1 MFRKTFV
8 RITSVVLLAVPSVV
22 FKIFNIHTD
31 PIISS
36 IIFGFGIVVAA
47 VLLTWAAEAAQIDIS
62 ASFAIAILALIA
74 VLPEYS
80 VDIYLAFRAGSHP
93 EYVHYAAANMTGSNR
108 LLIGVGWTVVVFAF
122 VLSKRLKGKK
132 EVQVK
137 LEPKAKLELAFLGIA
152 SVYSFFIIF
161 FKRISIIDSV
171 VLIILFFTY
180 MIVVSSGEQREP
192 HLRETTKGFLSLTKL
207 QRFFA
212 VNGLFATAGVVVYVC
227 AQPFAESMI
236 DIGTKFHIDKFLLV
250 QWVAPTATEA
260 PELLVA
266 VIFAW
271 RAQGQQ
277 AIGTLLSSKINQW
290 TLLVGSLPVA
300 YVIGGGGHSLILD
313 ARQSEEFLL
322 TLAQTILGFA
332 IILNLRFHI
341 RDAIILFCLF
351 FIQFLFPG
359 TQARTIIAIV
369 YFVIGGSIIVIRRKE
384 ALAVFKSLFSKKNFK
399 PKLF

>member
-22 FKIFNIHTD
+22 FKIFNLQAD

-74 VLPEYS
+74 VLPEYA
-80 VDIYLAFRAGSHP
+80 VDIYLAFKAGSQP

-108 LLIGVGWTVVVFAF
+108 LLIGVGWTAVVFAF

-132 EVQVK
+132 EVEVK

-161 FKRISIIDSV
+161 LNRISIIDSIF
-171 VLIILFFTY
+171 LIILFFAY
-180 MIVVSSGEQREP
+180 MIVVSSGEQKEP
-192 HLRETTKGFLSLTKL
+192 NLRETTKGFLSLSKL

-212 VNGLFATAGVVVYVC
+212 VNGLFFTAGFIVYLC

-236 DIGTKFHIDKFLLV
+236 DIGSKFHIDKFLLV

-271 RAQGQQ
+271 RAQGEQ

-290 TLLVGSLPVA
+290 TLLIGSLPLA
-300 YVIGGGGHSLILD
+300 YLIGGGGHSLMLD
-313 ARQSEEFLL
+313 VRQHEEFLL
-322 TLAQTILGFA
+322 TAAQTILGFA
-332 IILNLRFHI
+332 IIINLRFHI
-341 RDAIILFCLF
+341 RDAIILFSLF
-351 FIQFLFPG
+351 FIQFFFTG
-359 TQARTIIAIV
+359 TQARIIISIV
-369 YFVIGGSIIVIRRKE
+369 YFVIGGTIIIIRWKY
-384 ALAVFKSLFSKKNFK
+384 AIAVFKSLFDKKNFK

>member
-1 MFRKTFV
+1 MFRRSFI
-8 RITSVVLLAVPSVV
+8 RITSVVLLAVPSVF
-22 FKIFNIHTD
+22 FKIFNIQTD

-74 VLPEYS
+74 VLPEYA

-108 LLIGVGWTVVVFAF
+108 LLIGVGWTAVVFAF
-122 VLSKRLKGKK
+122 VISKRLKGEKAV
-132 EVQVK
+132 EVK

-152 SVYSFFIIF
+152 SLYSFIIIIF
-161 FKRISIIDSV
+161 NRISLIDSV
-171 VLIILFFTY
+171 VLIILFFVY

-207 QRFFA
+207 QRFVA
-212 VNGLFATAGVVVYVC
+212 VNGLFATAGVIVYLC

-236 DIGTKFHIDKFLLV
+236 DIGTKFNIDKFLLV

-266 VIFAW
+266 IIFAW
-271 RAQGQQ
+271 RAQGEQ
-277 AIGTLLSSKINQW
+277 ALGTLLSSKINQW
-290 TLLVGSLPVA
+290 TLLIGSLPIA
-300 YVIGGGGHSLILD
+300 YAIGGGGNALILD

-341 RDAIILFCLF
+341 RDAVILFSLF
-351 FIQFLFPG
+351 FIQFLFPDMQ
-359 TQARTIIAIV
+359 TRIILSIA
-369 YFVIGGSIIVIRRKE
+369 YFIIGGVVIIIRRNE
-384 ALAVFKSLFSKKNFK
+384 AFAVFKSVFDRKNFK

>member
-22 FKIFNIHTD
+22 FKIFNIQAD

-36 IIFGFGIVVAA
+36 VIFGFGIVVAA

-74 VLPEYS
+74 VLPEYA

-108 LLIGVGWTVVVFAF
+108 LLIGVGWTAVVFAF

-152 SVYSFFIIF
+152 SLYSFFIIF
-161 FKRISIIDSV
+161 LNRISIFDSIF
-171 VLIILFFTY
+171 LIILFFTY

-212 VNGLFATAGVVVYVC
+212 VNGLFITAGFIVYLC

-236 DIGTKFHIDKFLLV
+236 AIGTKFNIDKFLLV

-266 VIFAW
+266 IIFAW

-290 TLLVGSLPVA
+290 TLLVGSLPIA
-300 YVIGGGGHSLILD
+300 YVIGGGGHALMLD
-313 ARQSEEFLL
+313 TRQSEEFLL

-341 RDAIILFCLF
+341 RDAIILFSLF
-351 FIQFLFPG
+351 IIQFFFTG
-359 TQARTIIAIV
+359 TQSRIIISIV
-369 YFVIGGSIIVIRRKE
+369 YFVIGGTIIIVRWKE
-384 ALAVFKSLFSKKNFK
+384 ALSVFQSVFNKKNFK